1 MKARRLSNPHLALF
15 VILFI
20 VILASCASVQL
31 IAPYDE
37 RIEKGITE
45 LQRNTTTFFVK
56 VERQGGSDINDYK
69 NHIEFYDH
77 SKVATKSLFIRAGA
91 TAQNKKT
98 EEQILLLMQKFE
110 LLEKQHK
117 NSGLTPNTIP
127 TLESSF
133 DQLFRSV
140 LTLEVAKKEPNG
152 KKKGE

>member
-1 MKARRLSNPHLALF
+1 MKVWRLSKLHPTPFAVLL
-15 VILFI
+15 IM
-20 VILASCASVQL
+20 ILASCASVQL

-37 RIEKGITE
+37 RIEKGITD
-45 LQRNTTTFFVK
+45 LQKNTTTFFVK

-77 SKVATKSLFIRAGA
+77 SKVATKSLLIRVGA

-98 EEQILLLMQKFE
+98 EEQILLLIQKFE

-117 NSGLTPNTIP
+117 NAGLTPNTIP

-133 DQLFRSV
+133 DQIFRSI
-140 LTLEVAKKEPNG
+140 LTLEVAKREPHG

>member
-1 MKARRLSNPHLALF
+1 MKVGRLSNLHLATF
-15 VILFI
+15 AILFSI
-20 VILASCASVQL
+20 ILASCASVQL

-45 LQRNTTTFFVK
+45 LQKNTTTFFVK

-69 NHIEFYDH
+69 NHTEFYDH

-110 LLEKQHK
+110 LLEREHK
-117 NSGLTPNTIP
+117 DSGLTPNTIP

-133 DQLFRSV
+133 DQLFRSI
-140 LTLEVAKKEPNG
+140 LTLEVAKRELNG
-152 KKKGE
+152 TKKGE